1 MCTLPLPQ
9 PQLSKSVRSDSET
22 VIMRPLRQRGRSGP
36 PRLDNPSPSRRGT
49 LVLPE
54 NEVIRLSVV
63 EGTHPGAVYDLSR
76 PLMTIGRMG
85 GGADIEIDDTEI
97 SRVHCSIEVRRDEIM
112 VQDLRSTNG
121 TFLDDARILS
131 ARLAPCSRI
140 RVGRTIL
147 CVDRS
152 PI

>member
-1 MCTLPLPQ
+1 
-9 PQLSKSVRSDSET
+9 
-22 VIMRPLRQRGRSGP
+22 MRPLRPRGRSGP
-36 PRLDNPSPSRRGT
+36 PRLDNPSPSKAST
-49 LVLPE
+49 LVLPQ
-54 NEVIRLSVV
+54 NEVIRLSILQ
-63 EGTHPGAVYDLSR
+63 GAQAGAVYDLSR
-76 PLMTIGRMG
+76 PLVTLGRLG

-97 SRVHCSIEVRRDEIM
+97 SRVHCSIEVRRDEIL

-121 TFLDDARILS
+121 TYLDEMRILS
-131 ARLAPCSRI
+131 ARLAPESRI